1 MMSRAISSRIGPAV
15 LLAASLCLLISGCM
29 PGPEQS
35 GTSRQNPPSVPGEL
49 LAAGVGETSGKA
61 GAIDL
66 LTRKDGPA
74 AVVQSGTALSV
85 YLSPSTA
92 APQSPEP
99 MITFRLHRDLAVGAD
114 GFEIEIENDR
124 GRIPLRLERLGPG
137 RWEGY
142 LESSEDEPVASGS
155 PAGPLR
161 VTLTNNSRAAIQWIT
176 PRLPWAETERIPAVI
191 NPARRPIE
199 GPINIILYVIDTL
212 RADRLALYG
221 HDRPTSPRMDA
232 LAGNALVFTNAY
244 STASHTLPSTSALF
258 ASAMP
263 SPLGGV
269 LAADGPAV
277 TTLAERFREAGYRTG
292 ALQTNLV
299 VVGDQGYD
307 RGFES
312 YTTLRAEPD
321 PKSTFPASQQL
332 VDAQT
337 LDKQIQRWLDE
348 SDQEPFFL
356 YVQSMD
362 AHFPYDAPP
371 PFGEMFVDAEHVE
384 LPDNDF
390 VRSLTPERRAEVQSF
405 ADQWN
410 PQRYDGCV
418 AYADHWIGRL
428 IDSLASRPAARRTA
442 VIITSDHGEPL
453 GDRDEFRHGHTL
465 YEELVRVP
473 LLILLPWADEPAE
486 IDEIVSQI
494 DLAPTLLDLAGIEIP
509 GEFSGRSLLRESKSM
524 PSAAGELLIIPDRVT
539 RGGFIREGSWK
550 LLLHERRAELFDLES
565 DPAESVDLSARYPVT
580 TGYLTSRLLERSA
593 ALREGRDA
601 HSPITDP
608 ELGEALKALGYVD

>member
-1 MMSRAISSRIGPAV
+1 MSRQKPS
-15 LLAASLCLLISGCM
+15 
-29 PGPEQS
+29 
-35 GTSRQNPPSVPGEL
+35 SVPGEL

-66 LTRKDGPA
+66 LTRDDGPA
-74 AVVQSGTALSV
+74 AVVQPGTALSV

-92 APQSPEP
+92 APESREP
-99 MITFRLHRDLAVGAD
+99 MITFRLHRDLAVGAG
-114 GFEIEIENDR
+114 GFEIEIEDDR
-124 GRIPLRLERLGPG
+124 GALPLRLERLGPG

-142 LESSEDEPVASGS
+142 LESSADDGPAASGS

-161 VTLTNNSRAAIQWIT
+161 VTLTNHSRAAIQWIT
-176 PRLPWAETERIPAVI
+176 PRLPWAQTERVPAVI
-191 NPARRPIE
+191 NPTRRPIE
-199 GPINIILYVIDTL
+199 NSINIILYVIDTL
-212 RADRLALYG
+212 RADRLSLYG
-221 HDRPTSPRMDA
+221 HDRPTSPRMDE
-232 LAGNALVFTNAY
+232 LARSALVFTNAY

-263 SPLGGV
+263 SPMGGV

-277 TTLAERFREAGYRTG
+277 TTLAESFRKAGYRTG

-307 RGFES
+307 RGFET

-321 PKSTFPASQQL
+321 PQSKFPVSQQL

-337 LDKQIQRWLDE
+337 LDAEIQRWLDA
-348 SDQEPFFL
+348 SDREPFFL

-371 PFGEMFVDAEHVE
+371 PFSEMFVDAEHVE

-390 VRSLTPERRAEVQSF
+390 VRGLTPERRAEVQSF

-428 IDSLASRPAARRTA
+428 IDSLAERPAARRTA

-473 LLILLPWADEPAE
+473 LLIVLPWADEPAE
-486 IDEIVSQI
+486 IDEIVSQV

-509 GEFSGRSLLRESKSM
+509 DEFSGRSLLREAKST
-524 PSAAGELLIIPDRVT
+524 PRAAGELLIIPDRVT
-539 RGGFIREGSWK
+539 KGGFIREGRWK
-550 LLLHERRAELFDLES
+550 LLVHEQQRELFDLQS